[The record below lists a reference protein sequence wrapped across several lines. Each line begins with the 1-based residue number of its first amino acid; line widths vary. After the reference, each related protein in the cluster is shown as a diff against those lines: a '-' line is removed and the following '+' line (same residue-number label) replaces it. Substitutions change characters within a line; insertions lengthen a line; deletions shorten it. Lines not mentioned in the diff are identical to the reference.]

1 MRAWTMN
8 RQQCTKA
15 VQLTVY
21 FFIGYDRVE
30 SVNYMDPNL
39 NVSLPVFSIH
49 GNHDDP
55 SGDGNLCAL
64 DLLAMNGLVNYFGRS
79 QEIDNVVVKPILLQ
93 KGETRL
99 ALFGIGNIRDERLH
113 QTFLRRNVTMMRP
126 IEEED
131 KERWYNLLVLH
142 QNR

>member
-1 MRAWTMN
+1 M
-8 RQQCTKA
+8 
-15 VQLTVY
+15 LHY
-21 FFIGYDRVE
+21 RVE
-30 SVNYMDPNL
+30 TVNYMDPNL

-79 QEIDNVVVKPILLQ
+79 EEIDNVVVKPILLQ

-113 QTFLRRNVTMMRP
+113 QTFLRRNVKMMRP
-126 IEEED
+126 VEEDD